1 MYRSCCFPIGAGI
14 AALTGIGA
22 GIGIGLATSKATDAI
37 ARQPEAEAA
46 KNSALK
52 SKEEYE
58 ASIKNAEQEKSQ
70 IVAKAREEAAG
81 EYSRIVDEAQKKAGT
96 IVQNKMRWHISL
108 FDLCCQWNDQKNIGI
123 KITVIVLDNN
133 GRSDAA
139 LLGTAVRIQIHHV
152 DIPALVHPV
161 CGHRRILFLFFASCC
176 QFGFLLSIRICNSG
190 LLAQPTLLSQ
200 TAKML

>member
-1 MYRSCCFPIGAGI
+1 MAH
-14 AALTGIGA
+14 
-22 GIGIGLATSKATDAI
+22 SK
-37 ARQPEAEAA
+37 
-46 KNSALK
+46 
-52 SKEEYE
+52 
-58 ASIKNAEQEKSQ
+58 
-70 IVAKAREEAAG
+70 
-81 EYSRIVDEAQKKAGT
+81 T

-161 CGHRRILFLFFASCC
+161 CGHRRILFLFLPRVANLDFS
-176 QFGFLLSIRICNSG
+176 FLSVYVTVGCSHSPPYYLKQQIAVIYSSIPFRIC
-190 LLAQPTLLSQ
+190 PRHPRKPKTLFSCGKSFSRPAAYRIHRVLTSPWFSPSCPK
-200 TAKML
+200 AEVSLFCDGS